1 MIDLRAFEPN
11 DLAALKLQPQQEME
25 MGALPGW
32 RELGEMCHGAG
43 PAWTGLIDGRP
54 VGCAGFAVH
63 FGGRAECWC
72 FLSDDIPRRAWVSL
86 HRAVASRVRQLQVL
100 GVHRVEAS
108 TAVGWLPGRRWLE
121 MLGFECEGVM
131 RAYGPDRR
139 DFFRFARVLA

>member
-1 MIDLRAFEPN
+1 
-11 DLAALKLQPQQEME
+11 
-25 MGALPGW
+25 
-32 RELGEMCHGAG
+32 
-43 PAWTGLIDGRP
+43 
-54 VGCAGFAVH
+54 
-63 FGGRAECWC
+63 
-72 FLSDDIPRRAWVSL
+72 
-86 HRAVASRVRQLQVL
+86 VL